1 MSTIL
6 VIDEH
11 RVYRRGIRELIEA
24 KVHGAQVVEASDSAE
39 AAWRVAVDGQPKGGI
54 NESW

>member
-6 VIDEH
+6 VNDEH

-39 AAWRVAVDGQPKGGI
+39 AWRVAVDGQPKGGI